1 MHPYCRNFS
10 TCHQQSPLFIRFFY
24 KDELKNEIAELHYR
38 EIGASDSEEIVI
50 SRKLRLKNFCYE
62 QVYFL
67 HVKKEAIEFGGKVIS
82 RVGIKAFESIHLW
95 LLFYTQN

>member
-1 MHPYCRNFS
+1 MQTRCNVAPAPLLSFQNFSEALHPYCRNFS

-38 EIGASDSEEIVI
+38 EIGASDSEEIGI

-67 HVKKEAIEFGGKVIS
+67 YFP
-82 RVGIKAFESIHLW
+82 F
-95 LLFYTQN
+95 